1 MCLKWNYHCWSC
13 SVLMQNYREKSRIG
27 YASMIKNIS
36 STGCCSLILNTVQ
49 TESIWHSSD
58 YPDIVQHS

>member
-1 MCLKWNYHCWSC
+1 
-13 SVLMQNYREKSRIG
+13 MQNYREKSRIG

-36 STGCCSLILNTVQ
+36 NTGCCSLILNTVQ